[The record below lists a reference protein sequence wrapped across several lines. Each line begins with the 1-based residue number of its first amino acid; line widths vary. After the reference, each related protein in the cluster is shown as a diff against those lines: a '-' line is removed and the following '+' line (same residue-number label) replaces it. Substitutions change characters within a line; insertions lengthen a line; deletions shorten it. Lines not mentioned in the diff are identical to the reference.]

1 MTAFST
7 STGLAKY
14 LRMIGTV
21 AGVTAGSLLILA
33 GAASSQT
40 VTPQS
45 VDPMQHFID
54 CAGVLISAPDV
65 HAANCLPSNIG
76 PETNS
81 LASTPGGG
89 DDHHCF
95 EDDVI
100 PDGVQVLAD
109 SDCEPRDDTSDNTE
123 T

>member
-7 STGLAKY
+7 GTGLAKY

-81 LASTPGGG
+81 LASSPG
-89 DDHHCF
+89 DDDDCVADVVILQ
-95 EDDVI
+95 EDD
-100 PDGVQVLAD
+100 
-109 SDCEPRDDTSDNTE
+109 SDNTNDCFRDGSSE
-123 T
+123 PT